1 MRLSA
6 DELQMALGSLRSQWI
21 SAGFKIGQDLPP
33 INPAPKTRLAPRATV
48 RPSGGQLRRRAWTV
62 AMRTVT
68 AKGIVFVDG
77 NCWMDG
83 ETFILQLPAASGVPA
98 MLCSVTHWQPLASD
112 LFVVSANFVRPLEGT
127 SPIPLRQGA
136 RKRHSTKR

>member
-6 DELQMALGSLRSQWI
+6 DELQMALGSLRSQWNG
-21 SAGFKIGQDLPP
+21 AGFKIGRDLPP
-33 INPAPKTRLAPRATV
+33 INPAPKTSLAPRAKI
-48 RPSGGQLRRRAWTV
+48 RPCGGQLRRRAWTV

-68 AKGIVFVDG
+68 AKGVVFVDG

-83 ETFILQLPAASGVPA
+83 ERFILQLPAGSGVPA
-98 MLCSVTHWQPLASD
+98 MLCSVTHWQPVASD
-112 LFVVSANFVRPLEGT
+112 LFVVSANFVRPLEGA
-127 SPIPLRQGA
+127 SQMPLRPGA